1 MLVALIATIVGQA
14 SAQDLKIRDVFKQMP
29 DSLMPYLTGN
39 NRLDFIDFM
48 DSNMKASVSN
58 QTGGNSEMTALTDD
72 SLSIRMSDALRVD
85 MMLMSL
91 DEPVDSI
98 RQVIVFVETFLTD
111 TIYGESVCK
120 IYTVDW
126 QPVTK
131 DVPFN
136 EAQKSRLS
144 ESLSWKSPMKTI
156 STRVFILCLTVLRPT
171 VIVRMCNRA
180 MTTISK
186 SITGA
191 MGGSTI
197 LKTMKTISIVTI
209 SPIRWFGNSRLTMEE
224 RIGL

>member
-1 MLVALIATIVGQA
+1 MRRWMLVALIATIVGQA

-72 SLSIRMSDALRVD
+72 SLSIHMSDALRVD
-85 MMLMSL
+85 MMLMNL

-144 ESLSWKSPMKTI
+144 RLN
-156 STRVFILCLTVLRPT
+156 LQ
-171 VIVRMCNRA
+171 N
-180 MTTISK
+180 
-186 SITGA
+186 
-191 MGGSTI
+191 I
-197 LKTMKTISIVTI
+197 LKWDDDKLN
-209 SPIRWFGNSRLTMEE
+209 NS
-224 RIGL
+224 